1 MRTKLIAFIIVVGLG
16 IVGAFGWVGY
26 QLFTTGFSAKTEPH
40 AIEVFLARQIR
51 HLAIPIEQRNT
62 PNPVPLSSDLL
73 KQGIAH
79 FADHCATCHANDG
92 SGQTPIGKNVYPK
105 APDLRLPGT
114 QSMSDG
120 EIFWVIHHGIRF
132 TAMPAWGEGDPA
144 QDKDS
149 WKLVHVIRHLPQL
162 TPDELDQMKAL
173 NPKTRNDLKEHA
185 ALGQFLQGDD
195 AAATESDSGHHHYQ
209 AAEKFI
215 GTPVF

>member
-1 MRTKLIAFIIVVGLG
+1 MAVAMGTKLIVFIFVVSLG

-40 AIEVFLARQIR
+40 ALEVWMARQIR
-51 HLAIPIEQRNT
+51 RLAIPIEKRNAQ
-62 PNPVPLSSDLL
+62 NPIPLSPDVMKESL
-73 KQGIAH
+73 AH

-105 APDLRLPGT
+105 APDLRLADT

-144 QDKDS
+144 QDKAS
-149 WKLVHVIRHLPQL
+149 WKLVHFIRHLPQL
-162 TPDELDQMKAL
+162 TPEELNQMKAL
-173 NPKTRNDLKEHA
+173 NPKTKKDLEEEA
-185 ALGQFLQGDD
+185 AFGQFLQGDD
-195 AAATESDSGHHHYQ
+195 AAAARTDSGHHH
-209 AAEKFI
+209 
-215 GTPVF
+215 

>member
-1 MRTKLIAFIIVVGLG
+1 MRTKLIVFITVVGLG

-40 AIEVFLARQIR
+40 ALEVLMARQIR
-51 HLAIPIEQRNT
+51 HLAIPIEKRNAQ
-62 PNPVPLSSDLL
+62 NPIPLSPDVMKESL
-73 KQGIAH
+73 AH

-105 APDLRLPGT
+105 APDLRLADT

-120 EIFWVIHHGIRF
+120 EIFWVIHNGIRF

-149 WKLVHVIRHLPQL
+149 WKLVHFIRHLPQL
-162 TPDELDQMKAL
+162 TPEELDQMKPL
-173 NPKTRNDLKEHA
+173 NPKTKRDLEKEA
-185 ALGQFLQGDD
+185 AFGQFLQGDD
-195 AAATESDSGHHHYQ
+195 AAAARIDSGHHH
-209 AAEKFI
+209 
-215 GTPVF
+215 

>member
-1 MRTKLIAFIIVVGLG
+1 MGTKLIVFIFVVSLG

-40 AIEVFLARQIR
+40 ALEVLMARQIR
-51 HLAIPIEQRNT
+51 HLAIPIEKRNAQ
-62 PNPVPLSSDLL
+62 NPIPLSPDVMKESL
-73 KQGIAH
+73 AH

-105 APDLRLPGT
+105 APDLRLADT

-144 QDKDS
+144 QDKAS
-149 WKLVHVIRHLPQL
+149 WKLVHFIRHLPQL
-162 TPDELDQMKAL
+162 TPEELDQMKAL
-173 NPKTRNDLKEHA
+173 NPKTKKDLEEEA
-185 ALGQFLQGDD
+185 AFGQFLQGND
-195 AAATESDSGHHHYQ
+195 AAAARTDSGHHH
-209 AAEKFI
+209 
-215 GTPVF
+215 

>member
-1 MRTKLIAFIIVVGLG
+1 MGTKLIVFIFVVSLG

-40 AIEVFLARQIR
+40 ALEVWMARQIR
-51 HLAIPIEQRNT
+51 RLAIPIEKRNAQ
-62 PNPVPLSSDLL
+62 NPIPLSPDVMKESL
-73 KQGIAH
+73 AH

-105 APDLRLPGT
+105 APDLRLADT

-144 QDKDS
+144 QDKAS
-149 WKLVHVIRHLPQL
+149 WKLVHFIRHLPQV
-162 TPDELDQMKAL
+162 TQDELAQMKAL
-173 NPKTRNDLKEHA
+173 NPKTKKDLEEEA
-185 ALGQFLQGDD
+185 AFGQFLQGDD
-195 AAATESDSGHHHYQ
+195 AAAARTDSGHHH
-209 AAEKFI
+209 
-215 GTPVF
+215 